1 MNEDLIS
8 RSALLEKA
16 TNVTKYDEGG
26 WGVDLLAVPLCDVKT
41 APAVDALTVF
51 KQIGLVKEAF
61 EMAKADLMQ
70 VVQCKDCLHRE
81 TTKCPLCIVEF
92 SELPDGKLH
101 KHVIQNFVEDDFW
114 CKKGERRSND
124 AADDADA
131 LLDRR

>member
-26 WGVDLLAVPLCDVKT
+26 WGVDLKAVSVEDVLK

-51 KQIGLVKEAF
+51 KQIGLVKQAF
-61 EMAKADLMQ
+61 EMAKASLMQ
-70 VVQCKDCLHRE
+70 VVQCKNCLHRE

-92 SELPDGKLH
+92 SELPDGTLQ
-101 KHVIQNFVEDDFW
+101 KHLIHNFVEDDFW
-114 CKKGERRSND
+114 CKKGERRTGK
-124 AADDADA
+124 
-131 LLDRR
+131 